1 MTTKERIKA
10 EIEHVSD
17 EEELNELY
25 ELVKGFTESR
35 RHSNGGKIAGKQSLM
50 SKLRSIAIDA
60 PEDFSANFEQ
70 YSSGEKRAES
80 DLH

>member
-1 MTTKERIKA
+1 MTTKERIQA
-10 EIEHVSD
+10 EIERVSD
-17 EEELNELY
+17 EEDLTELY

-35 RHSNGGKIAGKQSLM
+35 RNSNGGQVAGKQSLM

-70 YSSGEKRAES
+70 YASGEKRAEP